1 MYGDDYLKQTVLI
14 IPIRNHNFFPEE
26 MCENSSVY
34 LHNTKPEKKAQKQDT
49 TKKRFSEICRKCRK
63 YRIQIYKQELCKGC
77 RYLLKSLLFHCNT
90 LAADFVTSL

>member
-34 LHNTKPEKKAQKQDT
+34 LHNTKPEKK
-49 TKKRFSEICRKCRK
+49 
-63 YRIQIYKQELCKGC
+63 
-77 RYLLKSLLFHCNT
+77 LKSKTPQRKGSQKSVENAESTGFRSTNRNFVKAVDTCSNLCSSTVT
-90 LAADFVTSL
+90 LWQLIL